1 MSAFDIFAG
10 ATGYI
15 GNAIAVELG
24 KAGIRTSAL
33 VRSGASTEKRDAA
46 LAKLKGASVTIV
58 EGSLDDEKSLV
69 KILQGFDT
77 VISAL
82 SGKPGFH
89 LFHQVR

>member
-1 MSAFDIFAG
+1 MLSAFDVFAG

-15 GNAIAVELG
+15 GSAIAVELG

-46 LAKLKGASVTIV
+46 LSKLKEASVTTV
-58 EGSLDDEKSLV
+58 EGSLDDENSLV

-82 SGKPGFH
+82 SGKHDFH
-89 LFHQVR
+89 LLP